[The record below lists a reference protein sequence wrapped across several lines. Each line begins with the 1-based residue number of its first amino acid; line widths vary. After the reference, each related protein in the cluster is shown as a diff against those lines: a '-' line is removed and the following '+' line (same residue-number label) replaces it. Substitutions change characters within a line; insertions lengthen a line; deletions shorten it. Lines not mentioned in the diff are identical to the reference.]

1 MDREDVIRK
10 RVLDIYSKT
19 EDDFANPEEWHDYEE
34 ERETIIENL
43 VEGKDVAQTEARIA
57 QYQHDN
63 RARELRRTVAALNE
77 RQGAGLEGV
86 SAEQAAAHAGTV
98 DGNGAEEDAGVI
110 EEIQRLVEETPAEE
124 AERLARIAGGW
135 DERLAKRKAEEVFL
149 CSIFG

>member
-1 MDREDVIRK
+1 MLLHARPAV
-10 RVLDIYSKT
+10 
-19 EDDFANPEEWHDYEE
+19 
-34 ERETIIENL
+34 ENL

-124 AERLARIAGGW
+124 AEVIALGDRGVAGMRGLAMAQWQAAACSFAETGPHRGRMGREA
-135 DERLAKRKAEEVFL
+135 RQAK
-149 CSIFG
+149 S